1 MKKKENETKNWDY
14 EEVPSDTLNGDDFIA
29 YLGRNKIKIRKEGD
43 NICRFARNHGIKF
56 VEVKRPEGMQ
66 FGSNPHYFYPPSKSK
81 MESIL
86 KDLNNNNTSFNGQEM
101 LKKKKI
107 LINEIFNDGVHV
119 DKLPK
124 NLDDKVK
131 NESER
136 KEKLGKYREGQGLT
150 KTSIAEKVYEKL
162 GVKCSRKLVQSVL
175 EKKSLEMRRKK
186 LKKIR

>member
-1 MKKKENETKNWDY
+1 MAKEKNEPNWEY
-14 EEVPSDTLNGDDFIA
+14 EEVPSGTLSGDDFIA

-43 NICRFARNHGIKF
+43 NICRFARNHKIRF
-56 VEVKRPEGMQ
+56 VEVKRAEGNQ

-86 KDLNNNNTSFNGQEM
+86 SDLKNNNTSFNGREM

-107 LINEIFNDGVHV
+107 MINEIFNEGVDV

-124 NLDDKVK
+124 HLDDKVK
-131 NESER
+131 NETER
-136 KEKLGKYREGQGLT
+136 RKKLGEYREEHGLT

-162 GVKCSRKLVQSVL
+162 GVICNRKLVHSIL
-175 EKKSLEMRRKK
+175 ENKSQEMIRKK
-186 LKKIR
+186 LKKIG